1 MMIAKL
7 FNLTLS
13 MLPVSVSGL
22 AMAPRPGA
30 ISARAVDKGNSSI
43 ADSVKFYF
51 TTTLDPTTSLESAN
65 WTEMD
70 GPPVNGDRAL
80 CIDCPCTIDREVD
93 VEVTD
98 SGTWW
103 TSWCHFRQGVEP
115 DGIVFV
121 TQFKSTTVTWSA
133 GVGITLPMLGKAIKA
148 KLGVSVENTKGLGV
162 GVGCHG
168 DHSWS
173 GTHAVYFQEKMGWGN
188 LKITETFTTTGGPQ
202 CPHRINTRTSFGTSS
217 WPDPDNTGFRQFQPG
232 CRDPQNGNG
241 PWCDFFADNL
251 QHTQ

>member
-1 MMIAKL
+1 MMITKL
-7 FNLTLS
+7 FALTLS
-13 MLPVSVSGL
+13 MLSVSVSGL
-22 AMAPRPGA
+22 AMATRPGA
-30 ISARAVDKGNSSI
+30 ISARAVDKDNSSI

-70 GPPVNGDRAL
+70 GPPANGDRAL

-148 KLGVSVENTKGLGV
+148 KLGVSVENSKGLGV
-162 GVGCHG
+162 GVGCQG